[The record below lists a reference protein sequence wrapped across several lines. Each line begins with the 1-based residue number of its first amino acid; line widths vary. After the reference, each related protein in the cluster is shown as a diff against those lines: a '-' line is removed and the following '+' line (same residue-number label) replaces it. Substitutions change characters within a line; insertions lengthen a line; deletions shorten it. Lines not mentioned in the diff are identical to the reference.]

1 MSLHTH
7 GPAHRARRRL
17 VRQQVGRSRSPWEVL
32 TAAPRI
38 VHPLVVIADDA
49 RSFNE
54 HAGAFRVLTK
64 ARHAVRVLH
73 LRGRPHRAAACES
86 DDPSAHEPAHRP
98 SCRPSCRRDS
108 RLSNGPTPAA
118 GRPPARLA
126 RAGRMARRLTRQGL
140 RVARPGGPGP
150 ARGRLRAVGPGSG
163 GGGEPHPASAEPKHW
178 VCAWPRLSCA
188 DGRPLRPR
196 GHGRRCGQGRH
207 TAWCERDA
215 EQQRLSCSRTVS
227 RPPGRRGRSEAAGHR
242 ALVVLIRVDEES
254 GRGAAGRA
262 PVDVPEAVGSC
273 LRHADAALA
282 AGDLVDDAIFPSEHL
297 RLATECVLGGRLAG
311 VRPYCA
317 KMVR

>member
-49 RSFNE
+49 RSLNE

-118 GRPPARLA
+118 GRPPARRAPAAWPDVSPAKDCGSLDGWPRSGARAPPSCRPWFWRWRRAAPGFSRAEALGLRLA
-126 RAGRMARRLTRQGL
+126 STQLRGREATQTERPRAPLWTGAAYRLVRAGRRAAATQLLEDCLAATGPP
-140 RVARPGGPGP
+140 RPK
-150 ARGRLRAVGPGSG
+150 RGSRAP
-163 GGGEPHPASAEPKHW
+163 
-178 VCAWPRLSCA
+178 
-188 DGRPLRPR
+188 RPR
-196 GHGRRCGQGRH
+196 RTDPRR
-207 TAWCERDA
+207 
-215 EQQRLSCSRTVS
+215 
-227 RPPGRRGRSEAAGHR
+227 
-242 ALVVLIRVDEES
+242 
-254 GRGAAGRA
+254 
-262 PVDVPEAVGSC
+262 
-273 LRHADAALA
+273 
-282 AGDLVDDAIFPSEHL
+282 
-297 RLATECVLGGRLAG
+297 
-311 VRPYCA
+311 
-317 KMVR
+317 